1 MILMRPISLVGGT
14 AFAVVA
20 VTVIYRK
27 LIQHWKKT
35 VVESAEKMVK
45 FWEPVGR
52 ISGLTIYPVKS
63 CRGTEVSEGHC
74 TVIGL
79 SNGEQLRDRLTKP
92 FAISSIIHPLIS
104 NITFA

>member
-1 MILMRPISLVGGT
+1 MILMRPMSLVGGT

-35 VVESAEKMVK
+35 VVESAEKMIK

-52 ISGLTIYPVKS
+52 ISGLTIYPIKS
-63 CRGTEVSEGHC
+63 CRGVEVSEADC
-74 TVIGL
+74 TLIGL
-79 SNGEQLRDRLTKP
+79 TNGEHLRDRLIKQIYVY
-92 FAISSIIHPLIS
+92 FFEFSK
-104 NITFA
+104 